1 MIPLDLRQLQS
12 AWMQVRSW
20 MLMALVLAVVLVIL
34 RIVMTMRACG
44 RRATWIVSSDEPM
57 PPKVLLELASGLTRL
72 TRGWWTWRAAALRCR
87 LRSVGNGMVSYE
99 IGAASARE
107 NELRA
112 LMRGATLQPIATPDR
127 TLKAGSSTE
136 RGETER

>member
-1 MIPLDLRQLQS
+1 MIPLDQLQTV
-12 AWMQVRSW
+12 WMRGWSW
-20 MLMALVLAVVLVIL
+20 MLMALGLAVVVVVL

-44 RRATWIVSSDEPM
+44 RRATWIVSSDELM

-72 TRGWWTWRAAALRCR
+72 ARGWWTWRATALRCR

-136 RGETER
+136 REETER

>member
-1 MIPLDLRQLQS
+1 MIPPDLVQLQ
-12 AWMQVRSW
+12 AVWMHVRSW
-20 MLMALVLAVVLVIL
+20 MLMALVLVVVLIVL

-72 TRGWWTWRAAALRCR
+72 TRGWWTWRATALRCR
-87 LRSVGNGMVSYE
+87 LGSLGNGMVSYE
-99 IGAASARE
+99 AEAPAARE

-112 LMRGATLQPIATPDR
+112 LMRGASLMR
-127 TLKAGSSTE
+127 VVKAGSSLDSE
-136 RGETER
+136 EAEP